1 MARMSKTT
9 YEQFAELM
17 AGTAMPDEVRRDL
30 ESGML
35 RIFREDNPLF
45 HAGKFLEAADPANV
59 GKSKGPKRPVLKLGA
74 ES

>member
-9 YEQFAELM
+9 YEQFAALM
-17 AGTAMPDEVRRDL
+17 AGTAMPDEARRSL
-30 ESGML
+30 EDGML
-35 RIFREDNPLF
+35 RIFRADNPLF

-59 GKSKGPKRPVLKLGA
+59 GKSKGAARPVLKFGA